1 MVLEKKLELAL
12 KSNDR
17 TVIECVFNE
26 IYHEYYK
33 LIYFVAGQYLSDDYE
48 IENVS
53 NDVFLNFFNNLY
65 KIKLKNIKY
74 YLTVSTK
81 NLCINILKNR
91 KDTVRDFDFEKV
103 KSNDKNTLIYRLLKE
118 NLNEE
123 EYEIVMEH
131 VVYGKSLK
139 ELSKIMKCNNNT
151 LKSKYLRAINKLK
164 EKGGDYFG

>member
-123 EYEIVMEH
+123 EYEIVMVH

>member
-1 MVLEKKLELAL
+1 MILEKKLELAL

-53 NDVFLNFFNNLY
+53 NDVFLNFFNNLN

-74 YLTVSTK
+74 YLTTSAK
-81 NLCINILKNR
+81 NLSLNVLKSK
-91 KDTVRDFDFEKV
+91 KDVERDYDFDKYITSENNK
-103 KSNDKNTLIYRLLKE
+103 LIYRFLKD

-123 EYEIVMEH
+123 EYNIVIEH

-139 ELSKIMKCNNNT
+139 ELSKVFKCNSNT